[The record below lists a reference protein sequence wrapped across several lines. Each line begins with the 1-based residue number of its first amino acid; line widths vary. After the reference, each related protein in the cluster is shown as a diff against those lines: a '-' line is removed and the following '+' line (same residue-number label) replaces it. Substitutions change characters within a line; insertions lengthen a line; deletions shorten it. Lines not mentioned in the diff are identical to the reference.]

1 MSDEALI
8 KMCCQGG
15 GEGAGLVDMGVAG
28 AAGGD
33 VGQRSTRQAGSRAQ
47 KLLTDG
53 GRKND
58 Y

>member
-33 VGQRSTRQAGSRAQ
+33 VGQRSTR
-47 KLLTDG
+47 
-53 GRKND
+53 
-58 Y
+58 